1 MPPLPALARHARKVM
16 RTAFRAWAL
25 VGLLALGGTAAVLA
39 EPAGSTREHQAEQ
52 KLAQIRADL
61 RALAARQQELL
72 GQREAAAARLR
83 DADLAIARSSQSLQ
97 ALEQQ
102 IANQQDELARLGS
115 ERDRRSA
122 ETASHRA
129 ALATLVRSLYAAGR
143 HEQLRLLLAHD
154 SIAELNRGLVYYRYL
169 QRDRLAQAR
178 ASLEAMNALA
188 RAEQAV
194 QTQQQTLEESRAAVL
209 NEQQALGAARSERA
223 ALIKALDR
231 EYREGQARARA
242 LGRDESALESL
253 LESLRD
259 VFADIPRELGRA
271 NGLASQ
277 RGRLPRPAPG
287 TLRVG
292 YSGRLPDGRPSQG
305 WWIEA
310 GEGTAV
316 KAISR
321 GRVAFADWMKG
332 YGLLAIVDHGE
343 GYMSLYAS
351 NDALRVEVGDWIE
364 AGHVLGAAGRS
375 GGFPAAG
382 VYFELRRAG
391 KPLDPAGWV
400 LRR

>member
-1 MPPLPALARHARKVM
+1 MRARRWPLVI
-16 RTAFRAWAL
+16 AW
-25 VGLLALGGTAAVLA
+25 LLALGGSTVVLA
-39 EPAGSTREHQAEQ
+39 ETTSSAREQQAEQ
-52 KLAQIRADL
+52 KLQQIRAEL

-83 DADLAIARSSQSLQ
+83 DADLAIARSGQGLV

-102 IANQQDELARLGS
+102 ITAQQEELTRLGS

-122 ETASHRA
+122 ETESQRA

-169 QRDRLAQAR
+169 QRDRLAQVR
-178 ASLEAMNALA
+178 ASLDAMNQLA

-194 QTQQQTLEESRAAVL
+194 RTQQQALELSREALLA
-209 NEQQALGAARSERA
+209 EQQTLSAARGERS
-223 ALIKALDR
+223 ALIAALDR
-231 EYREGQARARA
+231 EFRAGQTRARA

-271 NGLASQ
+271 TGLSGQ

-287 TLRVG
+287 PLRVG
-292 YSGRLPDGRPSQG
+292 YAGRLPDGRPSQG

-310 GEGTAV
+310 GEGAAV

-343 GYMSLYAS
+343 GFMSLYAS
-351 NDALRVEVGDWIE
+351 NDTLRVEVGDWIE
-364 AGHVLGAAGRS
+364 AGQVLGAAGRS

-391 KPLDPAGWV
+391 KPLDPAGWL
-400 LRR
+400 LRH